1 LRSLKVGIAL
11 CCGAPLALALAVYG
25 IFLWRTD
32 HQQLRTMLLEHAKV
46 EAGKVIEQFDL
57 LEAEAGERLPRHQV
71 DPVLAEL
78 IEPSEVFDYVSILD
92 RFGRVIVYSKERGA
106 TVLDESAKER
116 VYAIDGPRYFA
127 DLNEVYYPLFNEE
140 RKISGLLR
148 LGVSDHYLGGA
159 ASAFLFHALPLGLV
173 TLLVVVGLSS
183 LLAQRFL
190 NRSLGTLIH
199 SVDRVS
205 EGDFTR
211 RVDTFVVRDE
221 LIPLSS
227 SLNRLFETIESDKKH
242 IHRLNSGQREFEN
255 RITRFKSE
263 SVEQLHQLRQR
274 ASDLDKQLQILLRM
288 IAQGFIVFEPGGRV
302 LASNSQARRM
312 LRLERQGKDFFLPE
326 QVCRTVAR
334 LFPSPSTER
343 AEGAFECE
351 DGVFL
356 KTRQYQLRAERLP
369 GASGGQP
376 VLALLEDSTRAVQM
390 EKEKADLRLL
400 LRNTIWPTLQN
411 LHHEL
416 LQEEAGAGDSLERPS
431 QGSEAVAPLVTYLHC
446 LMDDWV
452 YWDSKSGAAE
462 GAPTEAVDPVEI
474 LRALRTEPLR
484 GFSAEI
490 QLHLPEDEVDPLH
503 GSREELRRLFGELLL
518 LLQLAVPGQQ
528 DSAIDLIAEPE
539 RLWAYFRKSARAEQD
554 WSAPPWLECLAGKQ
568 PVTQDNWIHLK
579 LNIVRLLADLY
590 GAKIVTELQEHGGRQ
605 GVVISLELP
614 VKQSRK
620 SQDTTVDDLIQRFF
634 VAPA

>member
-1 LRSLKVGIAL
+1 LLRSLKVGIAL
-11 CCGAPLALALAVYG
+11 CCGAPVALALAVYG
-25 IFLWRTD
+25 VFLWRSD
-32 HQQLRTMLLEHAKV
+32 HQQLRAMLLEHAKV

-57 LEAEAGERLPRHQV
+57 LEADTPERVPRHQA

-92 RFGRVIVYSKERGA
+92 GFGRVIAYSKERGA
-106 TVLDESAKER
+106 TVLEESAKER

-140 RKISGLLR
+140 GKIRTLLR
-148 LGVSDHYLGGA
+148 LGVSEGYLRSA
-159 ASAFLFHALPLGLV
+159 LSAFLFHALPLGLV

-190 NRSLGTLIH
+190 SRSLGTLIH

-242 IHRLNSGQREFEN
+242 IHRLSSGQREFET

-263 SVEQLHQLRQR
+263 SIEQVHQLKQR
-274 ASDLDKQLQILLRM
+274 ANDLDKQLQILLRR
-288 IAQGFIVFEPGGRV
+288 ISQGFIVFEPSGRI
-302 LASNSQARRM
+302 LTGNPQARRM
-312 LRLERQGKDFFLPE
+312 LRLERRGKDFFLPE
-326 QVCRTVAR
+326 PVLRTVNR
-334 LFPSPSTER
+334 LFPSSSTER
-343 AEGAFECE
+343 AEGTFECE

-369 GASGGQP
+369 GPSGAQP
-376 VLALLEDSTRAVQM
+376 ILALLEDSTRAAQM

-400 LRNTIWPTLQN
+400 LRNTIWPILQK
-411 LHHEL
+411 LQDEL
-416 LQEEAGAGDSLERPS
+416 LQGEAGAGTSAQPPS
-431 QGSEAVAPLVTYLHC
+431 QSGEAVAPLVTYLHS

-452 YWDSKSGAAE
+452 YWDSKSGAVE
-462 GAPTEAVDPVEI
+462 GPATEAVDPLEI
-474 LRALRTEPLR
+474 LRALRVEPLQ
-484 GFSAEI
+484 GFSDKI
-490 QLHLPEDEVDPLH
+490 QLHLPQEVEPLH
-503 GSREELRRLFGELLL
+503 GSREELHRLFRELLL
-518 LLQLAVPGQQ
+518 LLQLAVPGEQ
-528 DSAIDLIAEPE
+528 DSAIDLISEPE
-539 RLWAYFRKSARAEQD
+539 RLWAYFRKSARAQQN
-554 WSAPPWLECLAGKQ
+554 WNAPAWLQCLAGEH

-579 LNIVRLLADLY
+579 LSIVRLLADLY
-590 GAKIVTELQEHGGRQ
+590 GARIVTELQEHGGRQ
-605 GVVISLELP
+605 GVVISLEMP
-614 VKQSRK
+614 VKQARK
-620 SQDTTVDDLIQRFF
+620 TQDTTVDDLIQRFF